1 MAVIPNFHG
10 ISTGKFI
17 YGIMFVIQGD
27 FQGQKVN
34 FKIKFVKLLFLINEN
49 SSKCNVYFLCDFE

>member
-1 MAVIPNFHG
+1 MAVIPNFYG

-17 YGIMFVIQGD
+17 YSIMFVIQGD

-34 FKIKFVKLLFLINEN
+34 FKIKFVKLLFLKNKN